1 MRNIG
6 DVEERIAQLRADM
19 LPLQRLYGLKS
30 KTIDERYQ
38 EIQAREQLKTQQPK
52 PKFKLPKL

>member
-1 MRNIG
+1 MNSIS

-30 KTIDERYQ
+30 KTIEERYR
-38 EIQAREQLKTQQPK
+38 EIQAKEQIKKQMPK
-52 PKFKLPKL
+52 PKFRLPKL